1 MKKIKFEELHES
13 KFLVGVDE
21 NEIKKRAKEKLL
33 LGYDQVHTDDLYD
46 VDDCIEIS
54 KVSEYFVH
62 IKKTEVKENL
72 KFNNG
77 YLPLPRKVI
86 KNFISRSN

>member
-1 MKKIKFEELHES
+1 MNGAQSLF
-13 KFLVGVDE
+13 
-21 NEIKKRAKEKLL
+21 R
-33 LGYDQVHTDDLYD
+33 DLS
-46 VDDCIEIS
+46 IFEIS